1 MIDKVI
7 ATITKEL
14 SIYLD
19 VVAGLDVPAIDKI
32 KISHLFDSTGDTIPA
47 ELGVTLVNIEEDRTN
62 RAIDPYVKTDEG
74 FAKVNPE
81 IKLNLFV
88 LFTANFKDNYSEA
101 LKFVSYV
108 IQFFQAKN
116 VFTTENTTELDP
128 RVQKLIIELQP
139 MSFEQ
144 QNYLWGMV
152 GGKYLP
158 SALYKFR
165 MLVIQDNLA
174 LEAITATSKL
184 RQNSGNN

>member
-1 MIDKVI
+1 
-7 ATITKEL
+7 
-14 SIYLD
+14 
-19 VVAGLDVPAIDKI
+19 
-32 KISHLFDSTGDTIPA
+32 
-47 ELGVTLVNIEEDRTN
+47 
-62 RAIDPYVKTDEG
+62 
-74 FAKVNPE
+74 
-81 IKLNLFV
+81 
-88 LFTANFKDNYSEA
+88 
-101 LKFVSYV
+101 VSYV

-116 VFTTENTTELDP
+116 VFTPENTTELDP
-128 RVQKLIIELQP
+128 RVQKLIIELHP

-165 MLVIQDNLA
+165 LLVIQDNLA